1 MDYSANDKLNIMN
14 YPLIKSEEQVKV
26 GGFFMQKNGKREIKS
41 AEDFGLGFNCMTRL
55 YMNGYDEQILIDMI
69 KLCEEYLKWFSRR
82 TIICSLRDLVKE
94 SPFYWR
100 DEPVPENQTERY
112 ETLIE
117 VLIRQV
123 IGKEKKAFHDREL
136 QNIVDNVFSEIGVID
151 SRWGKE
157 KNFDRDIFYQWV
169 TENNLAEDVVIKE
182 VKEDE
187 ILPLKKKSVPLFYK
201 VCNYMIY
208 YSYRRHTYMPSTCRD
223 FVKENMELMSDK
235 ALKDIVEYLCKRN
248 ADIPEDESV
257 LNRIDSETW
266 IGMQEELEAELLTR
280 RLFDLAREKANNKKE
295 IEKLLNE
302 LTDLDFL
309 HTQKD
314 CIHMYHQLMGIER
327 YLETMPDDVYRQRL
341 LKQVGKVKKAIAEKR
356 WEFFEKEE
364 GDNYEKIGEG
374 VYRRKG

>member
-26 GGFFMQKNGKREIKS
+26 GGFFMQKNGKRQIKS

-123 IGKEKKAFHDREL
+123 IGKEKKDFHDREL
-136 QNIVDNVFSEIGVID
+136 QNIVDNVFGGIGVID

-157 KNFDRDIFYQWV
+157 KNFDRDTFYQWV

-182 VKEDE
+182 VKEDK

-208 YSYRRHTYMPSTCRD
+208 YSYGRHTYMPSTCRD

-235 ALKDIVEYLCKRN
+235 ALKNIVEYLCKRN
-248 ADIPEDESV
+248 ADIPEDESA
-257 LNRIDSETW
+257 LDRTDSETW
-266 IGMQEELEAELLTR
+266 IGMQEELEEELLTR
-280 RLFDLAREKANNKKE
+280 RLFDLAREKAGNKKE

-302 LTDLDFL
+302 LTDLDSL

-341 LKQVGKVKKAIAEKR
+341 LKQVEKVKKAIAEKR

>member
-26 GGFFMQKNGKREIKS
+26 GGFFMQKNGKRQIKS

-112 ETLIE
+112 ETLVE

-136 QNIVDNVFSEIGVID
+136 QNIVDNVFGGIGVID

-157 KNFDRDIFYQWV
+157 KNFDRDTFYQWV

-187 ILPLKKKSVPLFYK
+187 ILPLKKKCVPLFYK

-208 YSYRRHTYMPSTCRD
+208 YSYGRHTYMPSTCRD

-235 ALKDIVEYLCKRN
+235 ALKDIAKYLCKRN

-257 LNRIDSETW
+257 LDRTDSETW

-280 RLFDLAREKANNKKE
+280 RLFDLAREKAGNKKE

-302 LTDLDFL
+302 LTDLDSL

-327 YLETMPDDVYRQRL
+327 YLETMPDGVYRQRL
-341 LKQVGKVKKAIAEKR
+341 LKQVEKVKKAIAEKR

>member
-1 MDYSANDKLNIMN
+1 ML
-14 YPLIKSEEQVKV
+14 Q
-26 GGFFMQKNGKREIKS
+26 IKS

-55 YMNGYDEQILIDMI
+55 YMIRYDVQILIDMI
-69 KLCEEYLKWFSRR
+69 KTSKEYLKWFSRR

-94 SPFYWR
+94 YPFYSN
-100 DEPVPENQTERY
+100 DEPVPKNQTEQY
-112 ETLIE
+112 ETLIKD
-117 VLIRQV
+117 LISQA
-123 IGKEKKAFHDREL
+123 IGKEKKDFQDREL
-136 QNIVDNVFSEIGVID
+136 RNIVDNVSDEIGVIA

-157 KNFDRDIFYQWV
+157 KNFDRDTFYQWV
-169 TENNLAEDVVIKE
+169 TENNLAEDVVIQE

-187 ILPLKKKSVPLFYK
+187 ILPLKKKCVPLFYK

-208 YSYRRHTYMPSTCRD
+208 YSYGRHTYMPSTCRD

-257 LNRIDSETW
+257 LDRIDSETW

-280 RLFDLAREKANNKKE
+280 RLFDLAREKAGNKKE

-302 LTDLDFL
+302 LTDLDSL

-341 LKQVGKVKKAIAEKR
+341 LKRVEKVKKAIAEKR

>member
-1 MDYSANDKLNIMN
+1 MDYLANDKLNIMN

-26 GGFFMQKNGKREIKS
+26 GGFFMQKNGKRQIKS

-136 QNIVDNVFSEIGVID
+136 QNIVDNVFGEIGVID

-157 KNFDRDIFYQWV
+157 KNFDRDTFYQWV
-169 TENNLAEDVVIKE
+169 AENNLAEDVVIKE

-208 YSYRRHTYMPSTCRD
+208 YSYGRHTYMPSTCRG

-248 ADIPEDESV
+248 ADILEDESV
-257 LNRIDSETW
+257 LDRIDSETW

-280 RLFDLAREKANNKKE
+280 RLFDLAREKAGNKKE

-302 LTDLDFL
+302 LTDLDSL

-314 CIHMYHQLMGIER
+314 CIHMYHQLMGIGR

-341 LKQVGKVKKAIAEKR
+341 LKQVEKVKKAIAER
-356 WEFFEKEE
+356 RREFFEKEE

>member
-26 GGFFMQKNGKREIKS
+26 GGFFMQKNGKRQIKS

-136 QNIVDNVFSEIGVID
+136 QNIVYNVFGEIGVID

-157 KNFDRDIFYQWV
+157 KNFDRDTFYRWV

-187 ILPLKKKSVPLFYK
+187 ILPLKKKCVPLFYK
-201 VCNYMIY
+201 VCNCMIY
-208 YSYRRHTYMPSTCRD
+208 YSYGRHTYMPSTCRD

-257 LNRIDSETW
+257 LDRIDSETW

-280 RLFDLAREKANNKKE
+280 RLFDLAREKAGNKKE

-302 LTDLDFL
+302 LTDLDSL

-341 LKQVGKVKKAIAEKR
+341 LKQVEKVKKAIAEKR

>member
-26 GGFFMQKNGKREIKS
+26 GGFFMQKNGKRQIKS

-123 IGKEKKAFHDREL
+123 IGKEKKAFYDREL
-136 QNIVDNVFSEIGVID
+136 QNIVDNVFGEIGVID

-157 KNFDRDIFYQWV
+157 KNFDRDTFYQWV

-187 ILPLKKKSVPLFYK
+187 ILPLKKKCVPLFYK

-208 YSYRRHTYMPSTCRD
+208 YSYGRHTYMPSTCRD

-235 ALKDIVEYLCKRN
+235 ALKNIVEYLCKRN

-257 LNRIDSETW
+257 LDRIDSETW
-266 IGMQEELEAELLTR
+266 IGMQEELEEELLTR
-280 RLFDLAREKANNKKE
+280 RLFDLAREKAGNKKE

-302 LTDLDFL
+302 LTDLDSL

-341 LKQVGKVKKAIAEKR
+341 LKQVEKVKKAIAEKR

>member
-26 GGFFMQKNGKREIKS
+26 GGFFMQKNGKRQIKS

-69 KLCEEYLKWFSRR
+69 KLCGEYLKWFSRR

-112 ETLIE
+112 ETFIE

-136 QNIVDNVFSEIGVID
+136 QNIVDNVFGEIGVID

-157 KNFDRDIFYQWV
+157 KNFDRDTFYQWV

-187 ILPLKKKSVPLFYK
+187 ILPLKKKCVPLFYK

-208 YSYRRHTYMPSTCRD
+208 YSYGRHTYMPSTCRD

-257 LNRIDSETW
+257 LDRIDSETW
-266 IGMQEELEAELLTR
+266 IGMREELEAELLTR
-280 RLFDLAREKANNKKE
+280 RLFDLAREKAGNKKE

-302 LTDLDFL
+302 LTDLDSL

-327 YLETMPDDVYRQRL
+327 YLETMPEDVYRQRL
-341 LKQVGKVKKAIAEKR
+341 LKQVEKVKKAIAEKR

>member
-1 MDYSANDKLNIMN
+1 
-14 YPLIKSEEQVKV
+14 
-26 GGFFMQKNGKREIKS
+26 MQKNGKRQIKS

-112 ETLIE
+112 ETLVE

-136 QNIVDNVFSEIGVID
+136 QNIVDNVFGGIGV
-151 SRWGKE
+151 
-157 KNFDRDIFYQWV
+157 FDRDTFYQWV

-187 ILPLKKKSVPLFYK
+187 ILPLKKKCVPLFYK

-208 YSYRRHTYMPSTCRD
+208 YSYGRHTYMPSTCRD

-235 ALKDIVEYLCKRN
+235 ALKDIAKYLCKRN

-257 LNRIDSETW
+257 LDRTDSETW

-280 RLFDLAREKANNKKE
+280 RLFDLAREKAGNKKE

-302 LTDLDFL
+302 LTDLDSL

-327 YLETMPDDVYRQRL
+327 YLETMPDGVYRQRL
-341 LKQVGKVKKAIAEKR
+341 LKQVEKVKKAIAEKR

>member
-26 GGFFMQKNGKREIKS
+26 GGFFMRKNGKREIKS

-123 IGKEKKAFHDREL
+123 IGKEKKAFHGREL
-136 QNIVDNVFSEIGVID
+136 QNIVDNVFGEIGVID

-157 KNFDRDIFYQWV
+157 KNFDRDTFYQWV

-182 VKEDE
+182 VKENE

-208 YSYRRHTYMPSTCRD
+208 YSYGRHTYMPSTCRD

-257 LNRIDSETW
+257 LDRIDSETW

-280 RLFDLAREKANNKKE
+280 RLFDLAREKAGNKKE

-302 LTDLDFL
+302 LTDLDSL

-341 LKQVGKVKKAIAEKR
+341 LKQVEKVKKAIAER
-356 WEFFEKEE
+356 RREFFEKEE

>member
-26 GGFFMQKNGKREIKS
+26 GGFFMQKNGKRQIKS

-112 ETLIE
+112 ETLVE

-136 QNIVDNVFSEIGVID
+136 QNIVDNVFGGIGVID

-157 KNFDRDIFYQWV
+157 KNFDRDTFYQWV

-182 VKEDE
+182 VKEDK

-208 YSYRRHTYMPSTCRD
+208 YSYGRHTYMPSTCRD

-235 ALKDIVEYLCKRN
+235 ALKNIVEYLCKRN

-257 LNRIDSETW
+257 LDRIDSETW
-266 IGMQEELEAELLTR
+266 IGMQEELEEELLTR
-280 RLFDLAREKANNKKE
+280 RLFDLAREKAGNKKE

-302 LTDLDFL
+302 LTDLDSL

-341 LKQVGKVKKAIAEKR
+341 LKQVEKVKKAIAEKR